1 LREGTRACAV
11 RSARTCY
18 DHLAG
23 QLGTAIMGALI
34 DQGVLAG
41 GDGTFDWDGSGR
53 DRLASPGWDCDY
65 QLTDTGRAWMDDFG
79 VKIATGSRRPLL
91 RYCVDWSEQ
100 RHHLSG
106 ALGAAL
112 LTRLTDRGWLRR
124 APASRA
130 VHVTSDGRAGL
141 ATTFGITAP

>member
-1 LREGTRACAV
+1 
-11 RSARTCY
+11 
-18 DHLAG
+18 
-23 QLGTAIMGALI
+23 M
-34 DQGVLAG
+34 
-41 GDGTFDWDGSGR
+41 
-53 DRLASPGWDCDY
+53 
-65 QLTDTGRAWMDDFG
+65 
-79 VKIATGSRRPLL
+79 
-91 RYCVDWSEQ
+91 DWSEQ

-141 ATTFGITAP
+141 VTTFGIKAP